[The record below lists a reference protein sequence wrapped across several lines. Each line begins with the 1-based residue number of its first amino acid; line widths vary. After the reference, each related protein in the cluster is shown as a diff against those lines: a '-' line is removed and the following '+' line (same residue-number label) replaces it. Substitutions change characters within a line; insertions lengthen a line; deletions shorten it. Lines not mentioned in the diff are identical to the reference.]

1 MAYSV
6 QHEKQ
11 STSTTCLTAKILQ
24 NSLPGCP
31 RLVVIDREGGECHQ
45 LREIC

>member
-6 QHEKQ
+6 QHEQQ
-11 STSTTCLTAKILQ
+11 STCTSTTCLTAKILQ

-31 RLVVIDREGGECHQ
+31 RIVAIDGEGHQ
-45 LREIC
+45 LHEIQ